1 MDFAR
6 GKRSEREGNKGPT
19 VGGGVVHIRDV
30 NTYVVTTLLDE
41 NNGGDKRAP
50 LSLLFRVLN
59 FENDYANFGFVR
71 DRFC

>member
-19 VGGGVVHIRDV
+19 VGGVVHIRDV

-50 LSLLFRVLN
+50 LLLLFRVLN